1 MDKGVNEKTALCLT
15 TAKVKKETFDEEIKE
30 YAETAMNELLGWYG
44 YGTPREDLKV
54 PANCHSNSNSNS
66 SGPDSPRFAEGCG
79 WCGKPVEESTGL
91 TAGTNTFCSELCFSQ
106 SRRANFKKNK
116 TCDWCRHVRH
126 TVSYVDFQDG
136 ASQLQFCSDKC
147 LNQYKMHIF
156 CRETRAHLEM
166 HPHLPIDDSG
176 TGLITPELWMKNC
189 KSPESR
195 TPTPP
200 DSPKLQQQPDLP
212 QTSPLPLIT
221 VAHPSKLMASNCD
234 SHDGNR
240 RIRSK
245 TQRRQRKRCSS
256 TVTCPNYVKP
266 QPELPQDLRVRH
278 SPVNCIENHQL
289 RDNINP
295 SLERIPN
302 PYFCQ
307 QQPPFPSDPRT
318 VHPGFVNPLT
328 QPPPPI
334 KPAPANV
341 LPPVT
346 VLVPYPILVPVPL
359 PIPIPLPLKSF
370 LQADQA
376 RKSADVKNV
385 SSNGTVDPPSNPMNH
400 QNGNSS
406 QDSGDS
412 SLIEVDDVSEEKE
425 VVKNGVVR
433 PLRKRKRAVDPKS
446 RVLLKKKPV
455 ST

>member
-1 MDKGVNEKTALCLT
+1 
-15 TAKVKKETFDEEIKE
+15 
-30 YAETAMNELLGWYG
+30 
-44 YGTPREDLKV
+44 
-54 PANCHSNSNSNS
+54 NCSINSNKTFLIFNVYY
-66 SGPDSPRFAEGCG
+66 FEGCG
-79 WCGKPVEESTGL
+79 WCGKPVEENTGL
-91 TAGTNTFCSELCFSQ
+91 TAGTNAFCSELCFSQ

-176 TGLITPELWMKNC
+176 TGLITPELWMRNC
-189 KSPESR
+189 KSPESK

-200 DSPKLQQQPDLP
+200 DSPKPQQQANLP

-221 VAHPSKLMASNCD
+221 VAHPSKLLASNCD

-245 TQRRQRKRCSS
+245 PQRKRKRCSS
-256 TVTCPNYVKP
+256 TVTCPNFVKP

-278 SPVNCIENHQL
+278 SPVNCIETHQI
-289 RDNINP
+289 RDSINP
-295 SLERIPN
+295 PPERIPN
-302 PYFCQ
+302 PYFYH
-307 QQPPFPSDPRT
+307 QQPSFPPDPRIP
-318 VHPGFVNPLT
+318 HPAFGHPLP

-334 KPAPANV
+334 KPAAPNV

-359 PIPIPLPLKSF
+359 PVPIPLPLKSF
-370 LQADQA
+370 LQAEQT
-376 RKSADVKNV
+376 RKPVEIKNV
-385 SSNGTVDPPSNPMNH
+385 TSNNDADPPLIPVNH

-412 SLIEVDDVSEEKE
+412 SLIEVDDVIEEKE
-425 VVKNGVVR
+425 AVKNGVVR
-433 PLRKRKRAVDPKS
+433 PLRKRKRVVDPKS
-446 RVLLKKKPV
+446 RVLLKKKPL